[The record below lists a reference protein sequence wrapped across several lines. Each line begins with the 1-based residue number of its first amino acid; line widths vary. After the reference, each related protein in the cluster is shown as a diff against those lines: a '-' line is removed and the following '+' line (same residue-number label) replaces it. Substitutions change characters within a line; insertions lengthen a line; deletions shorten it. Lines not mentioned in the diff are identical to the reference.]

1 MKAKVFARRF
11 IIVLITFALATF
23 LFTIYATSINPVVRD
38 TMSNLGIEEDVIG
51 NFVDCEITAE
61 AAYSYNVAD
70 AITNSTRSKTISG
83 VNLDSYRT
91 QVYDTKSYNS
101 LAGTDKIGI
110 EATTNHTGEDYM
122 AMWVIYDLGEW
133 AGTAVANGRAK
144 VTVSG
149 TAKRHKDMDS
159 ARASITATS
168 SGYSS
173 ASSAYSGTDVGT
185 SDTSVSQTFTNT
197 NARYIRVAV
206 CGKDK
211 HAITGS
217 MGKVEMW
224 SIKVVFTATSNTAP
238 TFPNT
243 GHTIN
248 SKVSATDN
256 NGGGI
261 TSFSVS
267 GTARSNPYTLPDF
280 GAYTLSATDWMKKT
294 SSTNVY
300 YYAPTVTLK
309 NTNGTAYVSNTSTIS
324 TFTSTSIA
332 KDKIGYN
339 TQFTVRA
346 LPGDGYYLTSFVF
359 KSGDTVLET
368 VPASSLTY
376 NSAYGWYHTFTV
388 PNPNSKGYNPLYVEI
403 NYAEIPSA
411 GDQSF
416 LYDGIS
422 HPYVPATISDTGFI
436 TKVTKYASG
445 TTAPTIAGTYTIS
458 LTTYTANG
466 TNPLGTTTAKLI
478 IHKIPI
484 ALSIT
489 ASSTIKIYDGLD
501 DATSFVGS
509 RIISPVIGAVEGT
522 GLSITEANKNI
533 YQKAIDNDLSFTGG
547 TAKFDSPNAGT
558 RTITL
563 TGYSLTG
570 DRLAS
575 CYTYSTPNLTTTK
588 TIEKASLTISIVCT
602 DFIEEGVPG
611 KIYDASAQ
619 IGINVILSGVVDA
632 DKDGKVVVSPGYTAS
647 FDTIYAGTSKAITSN
662 NINLSGDSVNNYEV
676 TNQTSNGNVGY
687 IAGGIYGEIRART
700 LKAQFTTENKVY
712 DGNNDAKVVSVS
724 FQDGFAPCEADKT
737 RVSLKHDNATFSTKN
752 AGDGLVVTIKN
763 LHIETSTDTT
773 GVLLNSYK
781 LDLSA
786 TPTVTANISKKPFSV
801 SGVSCIDKV
810 YDGTTTVSPSQLN
823 FSYSGIVVGDEV
835 YVDLDETTFVYA
847 SAQVAEGITV
857 STESYVMTGASL
869 ANYAFNSTTSAK
881 TTTSSITPKPINIAD
896 ATQFEMGTISDVVYD
911 GTVKELKTTL
921 KDVVMNYNFVEGTD
935 MEFSWAGENGTTNVG
950 KITLTITAKGNYQG
964 SVETTYNINKA
975 DVILEVADH
984 TITYGGNVTLN
995 DVASA
1000 YKVYRAGDAEKTQL
1014 SVDSFGM
1021 VEGYNFPSKF
1031 TVDTSSR
1038 TYKFAVVLSSD
1049 VLANHNAPNAAE
1061 FNITVNKKALTI
1073 TINPVTQTYG
1083 EAPVTT
1089 FSYIPTGVEF
1099 NDEIYGK
1106 LSCPDYKNL
1115 VGSYDIKEGT
1125 LTEAVNP
1132 NYTISYVYNAY
1143 TVLRRPIEII
1153 PTEGLT
1159 KVYGSSDPEF
1169 TYAIKDTL
1177 TSNIL
1182 QVRNVGGE
1190 EKWMLINTKGE
1201 IATGYESF
1209 YFENVIGTLSRD
1221 AGENVDAY
1229 VINAGDF
1236 VAESDAINK
1245 NYTVSFYNQP
1255 ITFSITK
1262 KDVSVVIDDKTSIYG
1277 DALEALTFTVTGLVN
1292 GVTINGVDINDTTL
1306 VGSLV
1311 RTDKNNKPTA
1321 VTTVGTYNILNNSD
1335 SSYSISTANN
1345 LNYNVVSVTP
1355 GVYTITKRPITVTPT
1370 QASYTSVYG
1379 APQPVFIG
1387 EYSYTGDSSKVA
1399 LIDLDRISGSLSRTN
1414 PDVSNVDTYYIT
1426 LGTLAN
1432 SNYEITLSSND
1443 IPYVI
1448 TRREVTIVVATYKI
1462 DYGKIP
1468 NLSLVTYTPN
1478 NIVPGETLN
1487 GSLELP
1493 VFNDEDY
1500 DLYYKYK
1507 VYKDGDVIPEGFEVG
1522 DMILDVNG
1530 DPIIETDA
1538 FGNPIIENRY
1548 IKIGSYSIQ
1557 QGTLTDALNPNY
1569 TIIFPTGAEN
1579 FIVEPLVANITPV
1592 INQSAIFGET
1602 GFSITFK
1609 AFSNAGADITENHM
1623 FTDTL
1628 TGELALDMNG
1638 ATRLVPNQYE
1648 IIQGTLYNPNYVIR
1662 FNYTKADGSNAIVSA
1677 SPVYFEIKPKTVFVT
1692 PMVASHYFGEA
1703 ETTIAYT
1710 HTPLIGDDTLSGE
1723 LVRDSAMITPGYYNV
1738 AIGTLGHKV
1747 EGYDSGW
1754 YNLVLNDAEN
1764 KYNITKR
1771 PIVIT
1776 PLTATQV
1783 FGANASNI
1791 ACDFD
1796 NAKAGS
1802 ELPVGS
1808 KAFVDGYETLPAGI
1822 FSRYNPSNVSTV
1834 GKYPI
1839 TITESAAL
1847 KSPYYTI
1854 TLGYAADE
1862 EYNADT
1868 NKVVY
1873 YEITKKPVTVLA
1885 YPGDNSYIVPEYVY
1899 DSDVAPINWS
1909 VSGAVKGYDV
1919 VFAPI
1924 CDVTKTSSVGEYPI
1938 YHDEAVTN
1946 ANNPNYTITFSYK
1959 PYKIVARTIVI
1970 TPNTDQLK
1978 VYDGLADTDPVLT
1991 YSVSTENGTEY
2002 NGFTLRE
2009 GDILLSRN
2017 KYRIGYLESI
2027 EATNNPDGQN
2037 AGMYF
2042 ITLLADN
2049 ANYTNFIFEFNSGV
2063 VFEIEKATND
2073 VTFTD
2078 GTILEDGQLV
2088 RKLTY
2093 SGLVQEPS
2101 ANLVYGT
2108 ANFDTNGYKKD
2119 VGTYTITLS
2128 APESENYLAVNE
2140 TITVYISAKRLDD
2153 VVASSIVDDMSIL
2166 TKVYGDADSEFI
2178 KTVVGCESEVLTLV
2192 MSRVAGENVN
2202 KYDFIDN
2209 IVIKNANG
2217 EIDTNYVVD
2226 FADGANEEV
2235 FEITIRE
2242 IVVTP
2247 DLIKKEYR
2255 DSDNLV
2261 VEGYETGYGDNDK
2274 ISITYTRDAGEEV
2287 GTYNLVSLSTDN
2299 TNYKLSFA
2307 VDSNLGKFE
2316 ITRRTAYVT
2325 AVATGHTYGATSDS
2339 ELKYDVTNLYGT
2351 DTLFGTLKREPG
2363 NDAGTY
2369 VISQDTLTDDNN
2381 LNYHIE
2387 YTSALYTIAQIALEI
2402 TPRAH
2407 VLEYGD
2413 DAEALDYDITLGAL
2427 VSGESLEGA
2436 LSREDTTAVGVYS
2449 IEQGTLNNEI
2459 VDGVMR
2465 NKNYAITFVEG
2476 VKYEIT
2482 TRALTLT
2489 VTYTKQVY
2497 GEAKTTIDYTI
2508 TGELAY
2514 GETALK
2520 GAFAVNA
2527 YDVGLYDVTDGT
2539 IKTENTNYNITV
2551 TSYDGLYEI
2560 TKRPLKVVADA
2571 VTQVYGD
2578 KSVALTYTIP
2588 EGTIDGLANGLVG
2601 LDTLSGELTRESGS
2615 FVDSY
2620 DIQVGTLANS
2630 NYEIVFVG
2638 NTYTITK
2645 RALTIRIT
2653 NQESEY
2659 GAEIIVDQKAY
2670 EIISGDVVSN
2680 DDLGIT
2686 ISKPD
2691 GISMG
2696 YYPLDVDFTNENY
2709 AITFTQGYFIILKYR
2724 AYISTDASELF
2735 FLYDGNEHKVSALCS
2750 SGADVTYF
2758 VDGEEVENAFVD
2770 PGVYEIILRANATEN
2785 HLAPNDVKVI
2795 LTILQDRLTATT
2807 NGIDA
2812 VVINKDGYAPDVVL
2826 ELIKIEKDDP
2836 TLSENLNSN
2845 QKIVRG
2851 FNVEIKDDNNE
2862 LIEGTGTISIKVPA
2876 ALIEQDTVSLLISRN
2891 GVYEV
2896 VEVEIEENGYVTL
2909 EVDNLS
2915 TIAFVE
2921 TTNGSAI
2928 IIGVLIGAALLIIL
2942 GGMAIFIFRKR
2953 Y

>member
-11 IIVLITFALATF
+11 IIVLITFVLATF

-51 NFVDCEITAE
+51 NFVDCEIQAE
-61 AAYSYNVAD
+61 AAYSNNVESS
-70 AITNSTRSKTISG
+70 INNSTRSKTISG
-83 VNLDSYRT
+83 VDLNSYRD
-91 QVYDTKSYNS
+91 QRYDTDGYNS

-110 EATTNHTGEDYM
+110 ESNAWHNGTDYM
-122 AMWVIYDLGEW
+122 VMWVIYDLGAW
-133 AGTAVANGRAK
+133 AGTAVQNGRAK

-149 TAKRHKDMDS
+149 TALRHKDMDS
-159 ARASITATS
+159 AKASITATS

-173 ASSAYSGTDVGT
+173 ASDAYSGTDVGT
-185 SDTSVSQTFTNT
+185 SNTSVSATFTNT

-206 CGKDK
+206 CGKDY
-211 HAITGS
+211 HWATGS

-224 SIKVVFTATSNTAP
+224 SIKVVFECTKNTAP
-238 TFPNT
+238 SFPNT

-248 SKVSATDN
+248 PSVSATDN

-261 TSFSVS
+261 TSFTVS
-267 GTARSNPYTLPDF
+267 GTARSNPYTLTDF

-294 SSTNVY
+294 NSTTVY

-309 NTNGTAYVSNTSTIS
+309 NTNGTAYVSKTSTIS

-332 KDKIGYN
+332 KNTIGYG

-346 LPGDGYYLTSFVF
+346 LPGNGYYLTSFVF

-376 NSAYGWYHTFTV
+376 NSAYGWYRTFTV
-388 PNPNSKGYNPLYVEI
+388 PNPTSKGYNPLYVEI

-422 HPYVPATISDTGFI
+422 HQYVPATISDTGFI
-436 TKVTKYASG
+436 TKVTKYDSG
-445 TTAPTIAGTYTIS
+445 TTAPTIAGTYAIS

-466 TNPLGTTTAKLI
+466 TNPLGTTTAKLT

-489 ASSTIKIYDGLD
+489 ASSTIKTYDGLN
-501 DATSFVGS
+501 DATSYVGS
-509 RIISPVIGAVEGT
+509 RIISPVIGAVAGT
-522 GLSITEANKNI
+522 GLSITDANKNL
-533 YQKAIDNDLSFTGG
+533 YQNAIDKDLSFTGG

-619 IGINVILSGVVDA
+619 IGINAILSGVVDA

-662 NINLSGDSVNNYEV
+662 NINLSGDSVNNYTV
-676 TNQTSNGNVGY
+676 SNTRQSTGY
-687 IAGGIYGEIRART
+687 VAGGIFGEIRART

-712 DGNNDAKVVSVS
+712 DGKNDAKVVSVS

-737 RVSLKHDNATFSTKN
+737 RVSLKYDGATFSTKN

-763 LHIETSTDTT
+763 LHIETSTDTY
-773 GVLLNSYK
+773 GYLLASYK

-835 YVDLDETTFVYA
+835 YVDLDATTFVYA

-869 ANYAFNSTTSAK
+869 ANYAFNNTTSAK
-881 TTTSSITPKPINIAD
+881 TTTSSITPKPINIED

-911 GTVKELKTTL
+911 GTIKELKTTL
-921 KDVVMNYNFVEGTD
+921 KDLVLNYNFVEGTD

-1000 YKVYRAGDAEKTQL
+1000 YKVYRAGDSEKTQL

-1049 VLANHNAPNAAE
+1049 VLANHNAPSAAE

-1089 FSYIPTGVEF
+1089 FSYVPTGVEF
-1099 NDEIYGK
+1099 TDEIYGK

-1132 NYTISYVYNAY
+1132 NYTISYVYNTY

-1159 KVYGSSDPEF
+1159 KVYGSIDPEF

-1177 TSNIL
+1177 TSNTL

-1190 EKWMLINTKGE
+1190 EKWMLINAKGE

-1221 AGENVDAY
+1221 TGENVDAY
-1229 VINAGDF
+1229 VINTGDF
-1236 VAESDAINK
+1236 IAESDTVNK

-1292 GVTINGVDINDTTL
+1292 GVTINGVTINDTTL

-1311 RTDKNNKPTA
+1311 RTDKNNKQTA

-1335 SSYSISTANN
+1335 SNYSISTANN

-1399 LIDLDRISGSLSRTN
+1399 LIDPDRISGSLSRTN

-1628 TGELALDMNG
+1628 TGELELDMNG

-1662 FNYTKADGSNAIVSA
+1662 FNYTKADGSNAIVST
-1677 SPVYFEIKPKTVFVT
+1677 SPVYFEIKPKTVFIT

-1909 VSGAVKGYDV
+1909 ASGAVKGYDV

-1970 TPNTDQLK
+1970 TPNTDQVK
-1978 VYDGLADTDPVLT
+1978 VYDGLTDTDPVLT

-2009 GDILLSRN
+2009 GDVLLSRN

-2063 VFEIEKATND
+2063 VFEIEKTTND

-2299 TNYKLSFA
+2299 TNYNLSFA
-2307 VDSNLGKFE
+2307 VDSNLKKFE

-2339 ELKYDVTNLYGT
+2339 ELEYVVTNLYGT
-2351 DTLFGTLKREPG
+2351 DSLFGTLKREPG

-2402 TPRAH
+2402 TPHAH

-2413 DAEALDYDITLGAL
+2413 DAEALTYDITLGAL

-2527 YDVGLYDVTDGT
+2527 YDVGVYAVTDGT

-2551 TSYDGLYEI
+2551 TSYDDLYEV

-2601 LDTLSGELTRESGS
+2601 LDTLTGELTRESGS

-2851 FNVEIKDDNNE
+2851 FNVEIKDDNDQ